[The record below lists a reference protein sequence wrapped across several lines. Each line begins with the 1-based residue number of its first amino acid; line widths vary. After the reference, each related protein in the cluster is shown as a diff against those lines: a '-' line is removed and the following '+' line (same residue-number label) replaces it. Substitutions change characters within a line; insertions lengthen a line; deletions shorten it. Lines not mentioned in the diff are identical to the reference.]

1 MTGIDERLAMTHAP
15 TTSAPTTSAPTPSG
29 PTQLQRIRTAV
40 ASAVAIGPGFLRGD
54 VDADTMATTMLDA
67 VRTYV
72 AAEQADGRDGSP
84 VDAASAQLYP
94 VLQELTACGGGF
106 LAGRCDADCVART
119 MTQLVGEFAEF
130 AESAESA

>member
-1 MTGIDERLAMTHAP
+1 MTHAAAL
-15 TTSAPTTSAPTPSG
+15 SAPT
-29 PTQLQRIRTAV
+29 QLRRIRTAV

-72 AAEQADGRDGSP
+72 AAEQADGRDGTP
-84 VDAASAQLYP
+84 VDAASAELYP
-94 VLQELTACGGGF
+94 VLQELTACGGGY

-119 MTQLVGEFAEF
+119 MTQLVGEFADF
-130 AESAESA
+130 AAESAESGETA